1 MAQSLRRCPVCPVP
15 TTGFIWSWSCPAAA
29 PYHSTVAATPA
40 EGIYGSRV
48 PCHLQL
54 QRIANSLQNCPE
66 GNLANDAAAQETSNA
81 TSLTKTSITDSWPT
95 SGNHLPPR
103 PAMGA
108 IKDEGESFGY
118 EGTESEDFSE
128 DRSGGLQRETQQRRE
143 VQGKTEWQGN
153 RNHIDLGDTD
163 NKPPSPESELDR
175 RQVKSRPQQ
184 KRPRGQQQRANF
196 PARHCGKS
204 ATERAVLTGYMP
216 FLLLLLYQSLWTSCC
231 PVTKRRTW
239 KRSPSTVVSVQEY
252 LLQRPTCTTTRGLAC
267 VKSHFDAMFVRQ
279 HLHKVPVQHEWQS
292 LRTPFLPAG
301 SSENPPM

>member
-1 MAQSLRRCPVCPVP
+1 MLSGFLAVCEDETAQNPTWRSPSAGVLSVLCPRPDLFGRGLALPLLP
-15 TTGFIWSWSCPAAA
+15 TTVPSLPLPRKEF
-29 PYHSTVAATPA
+29 TVRACHAT
-40 EGIYGSRV
+40 
-48 PCHLQL
+48 C
-54 QRIANSLQNCPE
+54 NCKELPTPSKTV
-66 GNLANDAAAQETSNA
+66 LKA
-81 TSLTKTSITDSWPT
+81 TWQMTL
-95 SGNHLPPR
+95 LPR
-103 PAMGA
+103 RQGPAMGA

-267 VKSHFDAMFVRQ
+267 VKSHFDAMFVRK